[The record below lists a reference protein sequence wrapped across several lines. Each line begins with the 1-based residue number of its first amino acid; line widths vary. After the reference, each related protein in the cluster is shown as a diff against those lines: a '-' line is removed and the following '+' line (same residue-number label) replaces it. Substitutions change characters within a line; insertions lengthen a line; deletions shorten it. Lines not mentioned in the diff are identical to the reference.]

1 MKRDIYK
8 QLLSWKLSSSRKPLV
23 LKGARQVGKTYI
35 LKEFGKGEYD
45 NVAYFNFEEDP
56 DLNEIFSGRL
66 SPEKIIDMLSI
77 YHGSRISS
85 DHTLIIFDEIQ
96 SSPETLTSL
105 KYFCEVAPEYHIAT
119 AGSLLGVK
127 VGQSA
132 PFPVGK
138 VNFLDMY
145 PMSFSEFL
153 DAVGKNQL
161 RLFIDDKTDF
171 NPVPKSFHAE
181 LTDLLK
187 MYYFVGGMPEAVRQ
201 YAEDKDLN
209 KVRNIQDDVL
219 SAYTIDFS
227 KYTTRSEA
235 IRLSN
240 IWASIP
246 GQLARENKKFT
257 FAQIE
262 KNARARE
269 YNESIQWL
277 VDAGLVTKVNNIK
290 TAKLPLSGYQD
301 NKFKLYLLDTGLL
314 GAMINVPQKAIIEGD
329 RLFSEYNGAFVENYV
344 AQEFVVHGRKD
355 LYYWSSKNTAEVDFV
370 VALENQILPLEVK
383 AGISRQKKSLRVY
396 GEKFNPPVL
405 SRSTLMNF
413 KEDGKIRNYPLYA
426 VYKFSK
432 LGVRPALL

>member
-8 QLLSWKLSSSRKPLV
+8 QLFSWKESSSRKPLV

-35 LKEFGKGEYD
+35 LKEFGKGEYG

-56 DLNEIFSGRL
+56 DLNEIFAGRL

-96 SSPETLTSL
+96 SSPKTLTSL
-105 KYFCEVAPEYHIAT
+105 KYFCEDAPDYHIAT

-145 PMSFSEFL
+145 PMSFGEFL
-153 DAVGKNQL
+153 DAVGKKQL

-171 NPVPKSFHAE
+171 SPIPKSLHTE
-181 LTDLLK
+181 LTDLLNI
-187 MYYFVGGMPEAVRQ
+187 YYFVGGMPEAVGR

-209 KVRNIQDDVL
+209 KVRNIQDEIL

-227 KYTTRSEA
+227 KYTTRTEA

-257 FAQIE
+257 FGLID

-277 VDAGLVTKVNNIK
+277 VDAGFVTRVNNIK

-314 GAMINVPQKAIIEGD
+314 GAMIKVPQKAIIEGD

-344 AQEFVVHGRKD
+344 AQDFVVHGQKN

-370 VALENQILPLEVK
+370 IALENQILPLEVK
-383 AGISRQKKSLRVY
+383 AGISKQKKSLRVY

-426 VYKFSK
+426 VSLFM
-432 LGVRPALL
+432 